1 MNNAIFQKSVII
13 KETKAKLKRVMTMTV
28 MFYPHEDELTTSTI
42 DQKLEVLLEA
52 AERYKAVVLETVAKV
67 AESSSK
73 TKRFCP
79 RDIVYAYNWE
89 EIAKL
94 LHQIRDLTETNPAAK
109 LVKSTKLKKL
119 AEIYEVL
126 RAAKMPKLEAVRIA
140 LMNESGQLASGGSQ
154 VA

>member
-1 MNNAIFQKSVII
+1 
-13 KETKAKLKRVMTMTV
+13 

-42 DQKLEVLLEA
+42 DQKLEVLLESA
-52 AERYKAVVLETVAKV
+52 QRYKAIVLETVGKV
-67 AESSSK
+67 ADSSGEK
-73 TKRFCP
+73 KRMSP
-79 RDIVYAYNWE
+79 RDITYAFNWE

-94 LHQIRDLTETNPAAK
+94 LRQLRELPEANSSAK
-109 LVKSTKLKKL
+109 LAKASKIKKL

-140 LMNESGQLASGGSQ
+140 LMNESSQLASGGSQ

>member
-1 MNNAIFQKSVII
+1 
-13 KETKAKLKRVMTMTV
+13 MTV

-42 DQKLEVLLEA
+42 DQKLEVLLESA
-52 AERYKAVVLETVAKV
+52 QRYKALVLDTGKVMERAVANEK
-67 AESSSK
+67 
-73 TKRFCP
+73 KRASP
-79 RDIVYAYNWE
+79 RDITHAYNWE

-94 LHQIRDLTETNPAAK
+94 LRQIRELPEGNPSAK
-109 LVKSTKLKKL
+109 LNKSSKLKRL

-140 LMNESGQLASGGSQ
+140 LMNESNQLASGGSQ